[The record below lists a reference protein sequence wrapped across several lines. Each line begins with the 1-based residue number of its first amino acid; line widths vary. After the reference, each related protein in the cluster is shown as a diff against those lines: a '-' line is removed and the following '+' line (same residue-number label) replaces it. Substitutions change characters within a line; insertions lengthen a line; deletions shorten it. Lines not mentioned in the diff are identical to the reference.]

1 MCRKYLLQFFIVIFH
16 LLMYLDWQ
24 KFLFL
29 MRTNLSILS
38 IKDHAVFYLSI
49 FHLRVHENSVLQYI
63 LELYWFAFH
72 IEI

>member
-1 MCRKYLLQFFIVIFH
+1 MCCKYLLQFFIVIFH

-38 IKDHAVFYLSI
+38 IKDGAVFYLSI
-49 FHLRVHENSVLQYI
+49 FQLRVHENSILQYI
-63 LELYWFAFH
+63 LEFYWFAFH
-72 IEI
+72 VEI